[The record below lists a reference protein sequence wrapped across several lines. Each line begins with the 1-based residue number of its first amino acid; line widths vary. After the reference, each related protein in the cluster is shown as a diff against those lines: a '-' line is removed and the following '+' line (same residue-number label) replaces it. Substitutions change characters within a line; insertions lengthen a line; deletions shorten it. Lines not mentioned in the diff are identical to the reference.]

1 MNGSLNDVFNW
12 VNENKL
18 ALNTEKTKSIV
29 FGSRYM
35 LAKKPQLNL
44 VIGST
49 PIQQVNTIKLLGLT
63 IVDSLSWSVHL

>member
-1 MNGSLNDVFNW
+1 
-12 VNENKL
+12 
-18 ALNTEKTKSIV
+18 
-29 FGSRYM
+29 M

-63 IVDSLSWSVHL
+63 IVDSLSWSVHIDNIVAKLGRGMGMTRKC